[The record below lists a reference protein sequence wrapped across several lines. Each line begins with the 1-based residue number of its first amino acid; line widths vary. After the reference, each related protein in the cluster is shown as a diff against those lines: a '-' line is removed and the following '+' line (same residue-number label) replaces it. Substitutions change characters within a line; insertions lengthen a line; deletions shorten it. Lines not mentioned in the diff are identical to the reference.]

1 MSISSARKTAR
12 GRRTEIH
19 VTQEREETALMCV
32 EQRRVGMR
40 LFPSLL
46 RADIDISCW
55 LRTLFA
61 RKQGGYRVTS
71 SPTLHFYACG
81 TQRLALAFSFFFSLF
96 LVLSSSQV
104 TNKMV

>member
-19 VTQEREETALMCV
+19 VTQEREETAVMCV

-46 RADIDISCW
+46 RAD
-55 LRTLFA
+55 
-61 RKQGGYRVTS
+61 VT
-71 SPTLHFYACG
+71 AAG
-81 TQRLALAFSFFFSLF
+81 IGLALESVA
-96 LVLSSSQV
+96 LSGR
-104 TNKMV
+104 